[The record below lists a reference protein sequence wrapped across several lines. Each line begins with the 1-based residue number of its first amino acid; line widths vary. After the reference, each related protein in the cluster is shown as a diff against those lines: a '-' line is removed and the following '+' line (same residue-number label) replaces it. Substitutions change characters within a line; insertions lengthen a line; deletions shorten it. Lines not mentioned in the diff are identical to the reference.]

1 MKKGDF
7 SPQNQLRLRFI
18 TLCKASTALIG
29 MVFLLEQVLQSQ
41 GTDLNAILQ
50 AVYSFAFIIY
60 LIYAQRI
67 QTLQM
72 LRQIEVTLRKV
83 KHLKEEARNQ
93 TIKTL
98 VEIGKPIGDI
108 APRVDRFIDFFSIGL
123 ESMDP
128 AGIVDK
134 MDHFLKTNKHIYESE
149 VKALAPN
156 ATPVE
161 RNNLENLVEVS
172 QALNIYYKVIR
183 HYYLLGKKTMNI
195 YVIMQVH
202 MILPQ
207 LLQMVEAYSSGIQA
221 FQEGMPIGDGVGPI
235 VAAKLM
241 HGYPQTDVAEEI
253 VAAEVPYEG
262 RTLVVFKA
270 KGPGGSVGNPDEG
283 LINILKARKGK
294 VKIIITIDA
303 AGKLEGEPVGQV
315 SEGIGAAIGGSG
327 KEKFKMEEITTKYK
341 IPMHAVAIKQG
352 MEHVV
357 APLVE
362 TLFDA
367 TDKAVEAVKRII
379 MDYTEPGDVVV
390 IAGIGNTI
398 GVGQ

>member
-1 MKKGDF
+1 
-7 SPQNQLRLRFI
+7 
-18 TLCKASTALIG
+18 
-29 MVFLLEQVLQSQ
+29 MVFLFGQVLQAQ
-41 GTDLNAILQ
+41 ETDLNVILQ
-50 AVYSFAFIIY
+50 TLYSFAFIIY
-60 LIYAQRI
+60 LFYAQKI

-93 TIKTL
+93 TLKTL
-98 VEIGKPIGDI
+98 VEIGKPTGDI

-134 MDHFLKTNKHIYESE
+134 MDHLLKTNKHIYEAE
-149 VKALAPN
+149 VKTLAPN
-156 ATPVE
+156 ATPTE
-161 RNNLENLVEVS
+161 RNNLENLIEVS
-172 QALNIYYKVIR
+172 QALNIYYKIIR
-183 HYYLLGKKTMNI
+183 HFYLLGKKTMNI

-202 MILPQ
+202 MILPM

-241 HGYPQTDVAEEI
+241 HGYPQRDVAEEI
-253 VAAEVPYEG
+253 VAADVPYEG
-262 RTLVVFKA
+262 RTLIVFKA

-283 LINILKARKGK
+283 LINILKERKGK
-294 VKIIITIDA
+294 VKIIITVDA

-327 KEKFKMEEITTKYK
+327 KEKYRMEEITNKYK
-341 IPMHAVAIKQG
+341 IPMHAIAIKQG

-362 TLFDA
+362 PLFDA
-367 TDKAVEAVKRII
+367 TDKAVESVKRIV
-379 MDYTEPGDVVV
+379 MDYTEPGDIVVV
-390 IAGIGNTI
+390 AGIGNTI

>member
-1 MKKGDF
+1 MV
-7 SPQNQLRLRFI
+7 
-18 TLCKASTALIG
+18 LILG
-29 MVFLLEQVLQSQ
+29 LVLQAQ
-41 GTDLNAILQ
+41 QTDMNVILQ
-50 AVYSFAFIIY
+50 TIYSFAFIIY
-60 LIYAQRI
+60 LFYAQKI

-72 LRQIEVTLRKV
+72 LRQIEITLRKV
-83 KHLKEEARNQ
+83 KNVKEEARNQ
-93 TIKTL
+93 TVKTL
-98 VEIGKPIGDI
+98 VEIGRPSGDI

-123 ESMDP
+123 ENMDP

-134 MDHFLKTNKHIYESE
+134 MDHFLKTNKHIYEAE

-156 ATPVE
+156 ATPTE

-183 HYYLLGKKTMNI
+183 HFYLLGKKTMNI

-207 LLQMVEAYSSGIQA
+207 LIQMVEAYASGIQA
-221 FQEGMPIGDGVGPI
+221 FQEGMPIGDSVGAI

-241 HGYPQTDVAEEI
+241 HGYTQRDIAEEI

-283 LINILKARKGK
+283 LINVLEERQGR

-327 KEKFKMEEITTKYK
+327 KEKFKMEEVTNRYK
-341 IPMHAVAIKQG
+341 IPMHAIAIKQG

-357 APLVE
+357 APLIE
-362 TLFDA
+362 PLFDA
-367 TDKAVEAVKRII
+367 TDKAVESVKRIVL
-379 MDYTEPGDVVV
+379 DYTEPGDTVV

>member
-1 MKKGDF
+1 MV
-7 SPQNQLRLRFI
+7 
-18 TLCKASTALIG
+18 LIFG
-29 MVFLLEQVLQSQ
+29 QVLQAQES
-41 GTDLNAILQ
+41 DLSMIFQTL
-50 AVYSFAFIIY
+50 YSFAFIAY
-60 LIYAQRI
+60 LFYAQKI

-83 KHLKEEARNQ
+83 KTLKEEARER
-93 TIKTL
+93 TVKTL
-98 VEIGKPIGDI
+98 IEIGKPTGDI
-108 APRVDRFIDFFSIGL
+108 GPRVDRFIDFFSIGL

-134 MDHFLKTNKHIYESE
+134 MDHFLKTNKRVYEAE

-156 ATPVE
+156 ATPTE
-161 RNNLENLVEVS
+161 RNNLENLIEVS
-172 QALNIYYKVIR
+172 QALNIYYKVMR

-202 MILPQ
+202 MILPM

-221 FQEGMPIGDGVGPI
+221 FEHGMPIGDSVGPI

-241 HGYPQTDVAEEI
+241 HGYPQSDVAEEI

-262 RTLVVFKA
+262 RTLIVFKA

-283 LINILKARKGK
+283 LINILKERKGK
-294 VKIIITIDA
+294 VKMIITVDA

-315 SEGIGAAIGGSG
+315 SEGIGAAIGGTG
-327 KEKFKMEEITTKYK
+327 KEKFKMEEITNKYK
-341 IPMHAVAIKQG
+341 IPMHAIAIKQG

-362 TLFDA
+362 PLFDA
-367 TDKAVEAVKRII
+367 TDKAVESVKRIV

-390 IAGIGNTI
+390 VAGIGNTI

>member
-1 MKKGDF
+1 LAA
-7 SPQNQLRLRFI
+7 Q
-18 TLCKASTALIG
+18 
-29 MVFLLEQVLQSQ
+29 E
-41 GTDLNAILQ
+41 TDLNVILQ
-50 AVYSFAFIIY
+50 MLYSLAFIVY
-60 LIYAQRI
+60 LFYAQKI

-83 KHLKEEARNQ
+83 KHVKDEARNQ
-93 TIKTL
+93 TIKTIT
-98 VEIGKPIGDI
+98 EIGKPTGDI
-108 APRVDRFIDFFSIGL
+108 SSRVDRFIDFFSIGL

-128 AGIVDK
+128 GGIVDK
-134 MDHFLKTNKHIYESE
+134 LDHFLKVNKHIYEAE

-172 QALNIYYKVIR
+172 QALNLYYKIIR
-183 HYYLLGKKTMNI
+183 HFYILGKKTMNI

-207 LLQMVEAYSSGIQA
+207 QA

-235 VAAKLM
+235 VAAKMM

-283 LINILKARKGK
+283 LINILKAHKGK
-294 VKIIITIDA
+294 VKIIITVDA

-315 SEGIGAAIGGSG
+315 SEGIGAAIGGTG
-327 KEKFKMEEITTKYK
+327 KEKFKMEEVSVKYK
-341 IPMHAVAIKQG
+341 IPMHAIAIKQG

-362 TLFDA
+362 PLFEA
-367 TDKAVEAVKRII
+367 TDKAVESV
-379 MDYTEPGDVVV
+379 
-390 IAGIGNTI
+390 
-398 GVGQ
+398 

>member
-1 MKKGDF
+1 
-7 SPQNQLRLRFI
+7 
-18 TLCKASTALIG
+18 
-29 MVFLLEQVLQSQ
+29 MVLLLTQVLAAQE
-41 GTDLNAILQ
+41 TDLNVILQ
-50 AVYSFAFIIY
+50 MLYSLAFIVY
-60 LIYAQRI
+60 LFYAQKI

-83 KHLKEEARNQ
+83 KHVKDEARNQ
-93 TIKTL
+93 TIKTIT
-98 VEIGKPIGDI
+98 EIGKPTGDI
-108 APRVDRFIDFFSIGL
+108 SPRVDRFIDFFSIGL
-123 ESMDP
+123 ENMDP
-128 AGIVDK
+128 GGIVDK
-134 MDHFLKTNKHIYESE
+134 LDHFLKVNKRIYEAE

-172 QALNIYYKVIR
+172 QALNLYYKVIR
-183 HYYLLGKKTMNI
+183 HFYILGKKTMNI

-207 LLQMVEAYSSGIQA
+207 LVQMVEAYASGIQA

-235 VAAKLM
+235 VAAKMM
-241 HGYPQTDVAEEI
+241 HGYPQTDIAEEI

-294 VKIIITIDA
+294 VKIIITVDA

-315 SEGIGAAIGGSG
+315 SEGIGAAIGGTG
-327 KEKFKMEEITTKYK
+327 KEKFRMEEVAVKYK
-341 IPMHAVAIKQG
+341 IPMHAIAIKQG

-362 TLFDA
+362 PLFDA
-367 TDKAVEAVKRII
+367 TDKAIESVKRII

-390 IAGIGNTI
+390 VAGIGNTI

>member
-1 MKKGDF
+1 
-7 SPQNQLRLRFI
+7 
-18 TLCKASTALIG
+18 
-29 MVFLLEQVLQSQ
+29 MVLLFGQVLQAQ
-41 GTDLNAILQ
+41 ETDLNMILQ
-50 AVYSFAFIIY
+50 TLYSFAFIIY
-60 LIYAQRI
+60 LFYAQKI

-83 KHLKEEARNQ
+83 KTLKEEARNQ
-93 TIKTL
+93 TVKTL
-98 VEIGKPIGDI
+98 VEIGKPSGDI
-108 APRVDRFIDFFSIGL
+108 SARVDRFLDFFNIGL

-134 MDHFLKTNKHIYESE
+134 MDHYLKTNKHIYEAE

-161 RNNLENLVEVS
+161 RNNLENLIEVS
-172 QALNIYYKVIR
+172 QALNIYYKVMR

-207 LLQMVEAYSSGIQA
+207 LLQMVEAYSAGIQA
-221 FQEGMPIGDGVGPI
+221 FQEGMPIGDSVGPI
-235 VAAKLM
+235 VTAKLM
-241 HGYPQTDVAEEI
+241 HGYPQRDVAEEI

-283 LINILKARKGK
+283 LINILDERKGK

-327 KEKFKMEEITTKYK
+327 KEKFKMEEVATKYRV
-341 IPMHAVAIKQG
+341 PMHAVAIKQG

-362 TLFDA
+362 PLFDA
-367 TDKAVEAVKRII
+367 TDKALESVKRII

-390 IAGIGNTI
+390 VAGIGNTI

>member
-1 MKKGDF
+1 MV
-7 SPQNQLRLRFI
+7 
-18 TLCKASTALIG
+18 LILG
-29 MVFLLEQVLQSQ
+29 LVLQAQ
-41 GTDLNAILQ
+41 QTDMNVILQ
-50 AVYSFAFIIY
+50 TIYSFAFIIY
-60 LIYAQRI
+60 LFYAQKI

-72 LRQIEVTLRKV
+72 LRQIEVMLRKV
-83 KHLKEEARNQ
+83 KNVKEEARNQ
-93 TIKTL
+93 TVKTL
-98 VEIGKPIGDI
+98 VEIGKPSGDI

-123 ESMDP
+123 ENMDP
-128 AGIVDK
+128 VGIVDK
-134 MDHFLKTNKHIYESE
+134 MDHFLKTNKHIYEAE

-156 ATPVE
+156 ATPTE

-183 HYYLLGKKTMNI
+183 HFYLLGKKTMNI
-195 YVIMQVH
+195 YVIMPVH
-202 MILPQ
+202 MLLPQ
-207 LLQMVEAYSSGIQA
+207 LIQMVEAYASGIQA
-221 FQEGMPIGDGVGPI
+221 FQEGMPIGDSVGAI

-241 HGYPQTDVAEEI
+241 HGYNQRDIAEEI

-283 LINILKARKGK
+283 LINVLEERQGK

-327 KEKFKMEEITTKYK
+327 KEKFKMEEVTNRYK
-341 IPMHAVAIKQG
+341 IPMHAIAIKQG

-357 APLVE
+357 APLIE
-362 TLFDA
+362 PLFDA
-367 TDKAVEAVKRII
+367 TDKAVESVKRII
-379 MDYTEPGDVVV
+379 LDYTEPGDTVV

>member
-1 MKKGDF
+1 M
-7 SPQNQLRLRFI
+7 S
-18 TLCKASTALIG
+18 
-29 MVFLLEQVLQSQ
+29 LLFGLVLQTQ
-41 GTDLNAILQ
+41 TDWNTIIQ
-50 AVYSFAFIIY
+50 ALYSFVFIIY
-60 LIYAQRI
+60 LFYAQRI
-67 QTLQM
+67 QTMQM

-83 KHLKEEARNQ
+83 KNVKDEARNVA
-93 TIKTL
+93 IKSINE
-98 VEIGKPIGDI
+98 VGKPTGDI
-108 APRVDRFIDFFSIGL
+108 SPRVDRFLDFFSIGL

-128 AGIVDK
+128 SGIVDK
-134 MDHFLKTNKHIYESE
+134 MDHFLKTNKHIYEAE

-156 ATPVE
+156 ATDVE
-161 RNNLENLVEVS
+161 RSNLENLIEIG

-183 HYYLLGKKTMNI
+183 HYYLMGKKTMNI
-195 YVIMQVH
+195 YVIMQIH
-202 MILPQ
+202 MILPM

-235 VAAKLM
+235 TVGKMM
-241 HGYPQTDVAEEI
+241 HGYPQRDVAEEI

-262 RTLVVFKA
+262 RTLVVFKS

-283 LINILKARKGK
+283 LINILEERQGK

-327 KEKFKMEEITTKYK
+327 KEKFKMEEVANKYK
-341 IPMHAVAIKQG
+341 IPMHAIAIKEG

-362 TLFDA
+362 PLFDA
-367 TDKAVEAVKRII
+367 TDKAIESVKRII
-379 MDYTEPGDVVV
+379 LEYTEPGDVVV
-390 IAGIGNTI
+390 VAGIGNTI